1 MKAFSL
7 FALLFAAFLIAPDAE
22 ARYGQNI
29 YLEVDRHAEHL
40 PLKRM
45 LRRQAGFVPDGYR
58 LTGVTLHRSKR
69 DVKRARRHGIDAGAS
84 LAVGRYGSGYCH
96 ALHGRNTFIPA
107 PRHAA
112 GRWQV
117 QLNPGTRVRGVTPH
131 LKPERRHLRQYRS
144 DRHHRDWAY
153 APRYRRW

>member
-45 LRRQAGFVPDGYR
+45 FLLFDVFALFCHFFF
-58 LTGVTLHRSKR
+58 HRSDLLLVLQYCFLSLLCSHLDMSLVLSLLTVR
-69 DVKRARRHGIDAGAS
+69 SGFRH
-84 LAVGRYGSGYCH
+84 
-96 ALHGRNTFIPA
+96 
-107 PRHAA
+107 
-112 GRWQV
+112 
-117 QLNPGTRVRGVTPH
+117 
-131 LKPERRHLRQYRS
+131 E
-144 DRHHRDWAY
+144 
-153 APRYRRW
+153 